1 MSSCKFCNS
10 KNLVKNGRPKSIQ
23 RYLCKDCN
31 REQIEGDR
39 RCNHSNEI
47 KKAAII
53 LYLEGVGLRVIARS
67 LSKIFQS
74 KISFQIVSHWINS
87 TSNIVANEVAKRKEE
102 SSIIKDLPV
111 VEMDEL
117 YTYIKKNL
125 ARTGKQEHGKVII
138 PEYGLLL
145 IGTQA
150 ICLNLK

>member
-1 MSSCKFCNS
+1 MTVNLMKRARELSR
-10 KNLVKNGRPKSIQ
+10 KNNADG
-23 RYLCKDCN
+23 N
-31 REQIEGDR
+31 
-39 RCNHSNEI
+39 NEI

-53 LYLEGVGLRVIARS
+53 LYLEGSGLRGIGRS

-87 TSNIVANEVAKRKEE
+87 ISNIVANEVAKRKEE
-102 SSIIKDLPV
+102 SSIIKELPV

-125 ARTGKQEHGKVII
+125 ARTGKQEHGKAII

-145 IGTQA
+145 IKTQA

>member
-1 MSSCKFCNS
+1 MW
-10 KNLVKNGRPKSIQ
+10 GE
-23 RYLCKDCN
+23 LCC
-31 REQIEGDR
+31 
-39 RCNHSNEI
+39 
-47 KKAAII
+47 II
-53 LYLEGVGLRVIARS
+53 DGFWY
-67 LSKIFQS
+67 
-74 KISFQIVSHWINS
+74 HWINS

-102 SSIIKDLPV
+102 SSTIKDLPV

-125 ARTGKQEHGKVII
+125 ARTGKQGYAKVII